1 MLRPRIIAEIKV
13 SRLRNPFRNLETATG
28 GESPATKFIPDAPR
42 RRTPEISR
50 LARAVESL
58 RAIVENDHQHRLE
71 QIERDLRWVIFLL
84 GAQLVGLIGA
94 VASRVFAA

>member
-1 MLRPRIIAEIKV
+1 MSSARK
-13 SRLRNPFRNLETATG
+13 
-28 GESPATKFIPDAPR
+28 
-42 RRTPEISR
+42 RTIPEIAR

-58 RAIVENDHQHRLE
+58 RATVENDHQHRLE

-94 VASRVFAA
+94 VASRVIAG

>member
-1 MLRPRIIAEIKV
+1 MQ
-13 SRLRNPFRNLETATG
+13 NPFRNLDNPAG
-28 GESPATKFIPDAPR
+28 GESSATKFMSSAR
-42 RRTPEISR
+42 KRTIPEIAR

-58 RAIVENDHQHRLE
+58 RATVENDHQHRLE

-94 VASRVFAA
+94 VASRVIAG

>member
-1 MLRPRIIAEIKV
+1 MN
-13 SRLRNPFRNLETATG
+13 RLRNPFKNLETATG
-28 GESPATKFIPDAPR
+28 GESPASRFISTAR
-42 RRTPEISR
+42 RHTTPEIAR

-58 RAIVENDHQHRLE
+58 RATVENDHQHRLE

-94 VASRVFAA
+94 VASRVVAG

>member
-1 MLRPRIIAEIKV
+1 MI
-13 SRLRNPFRNLETATG
+13 NPFRNLENPNK
-28 GESPATKFIPDAPR
+28 GESSTTKLISAAR
-42 RRTPEISR
+42 QRTTPEIAR

-58 RAIVENDHQHRLE
+58 RATVENDHQHRLE

-94 VASRVFAA
+94 VASRVIAG

>member
-1 MLRPRIIAEIKV
+1 MH
-13 SRLRNPFRNLETATG
+13 NPFRNIESPNR
-28 GESPATKFIPDAPR
+28 GESPATKFISAAR
-42 RRTPEISR
+42 KRTTPEIAR

-94 VASRVFAA
+94 VASRVVAG

>member
-1 MLRPRIIAEIKV
+1 MA
-13 SRLRNPFRNLETATG
+13 RLQNPFRNIDTPDG
-28 GESPATKFIPDAPR
+28 GESPATKFISAAR
-42 RRTPEISR
+42 KHTTPEIAR

-58 RAIVENDHQHRLE
+58 RATVENDHQHRLE

-94 VASRVFAA
+94 VASRLVAG